1 MSDKA
6 LNLTA
11 IAIFLMMLSVLV
23 GPFLQLSPLIP
34 AIATATVLGVVTW
47 DQVSWQGRAGNLLM
61 GLFASK
67 ERQQRIL
74 HHEAGHFLAAYYLGI
89 PVKGYTLSAWETF
102 QQGKPGLGG
111 VEFDTEDLKNRLQ
124 QQWQDV
130 PLILERFATVWM
142 AGIAAEKLVYGKA
155 EGGADDRQQLKTAFA
170 LTHLPTTSYQQ
181 KERWALLQAENL
193 LVNHRPEYDALVQ
206 AMSQRL
212 PVADCYQKI
221 QETQT
226 V

>member
-23 GPFLQLSPLIP
+23 GPFVQLSPLVP

-47 DQVSWQGRAGNLLM
+47 DQVSWQGQIGNLFM
-61 GLFASK
+61 GLFTSK
-67 ERQQRIL
+67 ENQLRIL

-102 QQGKPGLGG
+102 RQGKPGLGG

-124 QQWQDV
+124 QQGQDV

-142 AGIAAEKLVYGKA
+142 AGIAAEQLIYGKA
-155 EGGADDRQQLKTAFA
+155 EGGIDDRQQLKTAFA
-170 LTHLPTTSYQQ
+170 LNQLPTSLYQK

-193 LVNHRPEYDALVQ
+193 LANHRSEYDALVQ
-206 AMSQRL
+206 AMSQRS

-221 QETQT
+221 QETQS

>member
-23 GPFLQLSPLIP
+23 GPFVQLSPLIP
-34 AIATATVLGVVTW
+34 AIATATVLGVVTF
-47 DQVSWQGRAGNLLM
+47 DQISWQGRMGNLLI

-111 VEFDTEDLKNRLQ
+111 VEFDTEDLQNRLQ

-142 AGIAAEKLVYGKA
+142 AGIAAEQLIYGKA
-155 EGGADDRQQLKTAFA
+155 EGGTDDRQQLRTAFA
-170 LTHLPTTSYQQ
+170 LNQLPISSYQQ

-193 LVNHRPEYDALVQ
+193 LTNHRPEYDALIE

-212 PVADCYQKI
+212 PVTDCYQKI
-221 QETQT
+221 QETQAA
-226 V
+226 

>member
-1 MSDKA
+1 MSDKT

-23 GPFLQLSPLIP
+23 GPFVQLSPLVP
-34 AIATATVLGVVTW
+34 AIATVTVLGVVTW
-47 DQVSWQGRAGNLLM
+47 DQVGWQGRVGNLVM
-61 GLFASK
+61 GLLASK
-67 ERQQRIL
+67 EHQQRIL

-89 PVKGYTLSAWETF
+89 PVKGYTLSVWETF

-142 AGIAAEKLVYGKA
+142 AGIAAEQLMYGNA
-155 EGGADDRQQLKTAFA
+155 EGGTDDRQQLRTAFA
-170 LTHLPTTSYQQ
+170 LTQLPAASYQQ

-193 LVNHRPEYDALVQ
+193 LANHRPEYDALVQ
-206 AMSQRL
+206 AMTQRL
-212 PVADCYQKI
+212 SVADCYQKI
-221 QETQT
+221 QETQ
-226 V
+226 VV